1 MQDVLSAYLRAIL
14 AALILRDP
22 TLLGAFRA
30 AGEGA
35 TYGLFVGWIV
45 GLATLGGWR
54 GTRS

>member
-1 MQDVLSAYLRAIL
+1 MLSAYLRAIL

-45 GLATLGGWR
+45 GHAPHGGGG
-54 GTRS
+54 GTPG